1 MAVGYDTP
9 ASLRQTQATS
19 GANFPLLSDMD
30 LKVTRMYDMQLRSG
44 WPMAGM
50 GEIPEMGYVIVGS
63 DGSIRLQRVDIYFGD
78 HYQDILGALKE
89 AH

>member
-9 ASLRQTQATS
+9 ASLRQTQAAS
-19 GANFPLLSDMD
+19 GASFPLLSDMD
-30 LKVTRMYDMQLRSG
+30 LQVTRVYDMQLRSG

-50 GEIPEMGYVIVGS
+50 GEIPEMGYVIVGG

-78 HYQDILGALKE
+78 HYPDILGALKE